1 MPTAIFERQDQ
12 ARMRTWMLIG
22 VFALVVAGLLFLVN
36 TLLLFMVHPQFLPG
50 LSAPSG
56 QPAQLSEGIADARGL
71 MTGFSLVLLA
81 LMGGAMLRMV
91 LRLRSGGRVI
101 AQDLGGE
108 PVKAD
113 SDDPGERRLRNV
125 VEEMA
130 LAAGVITPGV
140 YVLREE
146 PGINAFAAGLTPAD
160 SVVAVTRGALD
171 KLTRDELQGVV
182 AHEIGHIVNGD
193 TRLNSWLLA
202 IVHGL
207 EAVAIQGT
215 IYMSVPRHG
224 RGSHRRAPGVTRD
237 RDPHGAGTLAFGVS
251 MYLLGLLGVFCSRLV
266 KAAIVRQREWLAD
279 AAAMQYARYP
289 EGLAGALKKVAA
301 GRRLGSALLASR
313 RQEVS
318 HMLFAPGLGFADA
331 ILPLL
336 STHPPVEERISAL
349 EPRYRSWEL
358 DDVRQ
363 RMNELMQQ
371 RQAERQRGEP
381 DIAAD
386 AMEDTGDESRVPSA
400 LRGGPLNDA
409 VLLSTL
415 AAAGQAETL
424 GLRRNRAELV
434 GVARPL
440 HDAATDPAR
449 VRSLAVYLLLAD
461 DVEARRRQL
470 EEVTA
475 TLGDAVHADVLA
487 LLAEYGRLPTPAHRL
502 PLLELALPV
511 LTDLPE
517 AHRARLLAA
526 VGRLLRCNGGP
537 RDVHEY
543 AVSRLLQ
550 LQLMGDNGGD
560 AGEPMPMHAC
570 MDEAALVLG
579 LLASHGCPED
589 PEGAYQAG
597 MAAMLVP
604 SPPSR
609 QVPDA
614 WIVPMTRALNT
625 LAALDADGRQNL
637 TRGLAAAAAHAGEV
651 SVAEAELLRVI
662 VVALHLPVPLILPTD
677 AMSGVSGEAS
687 AEAE

>member
-12 ARMRTWMLIG
+12 ARLRTWMLIG
-22 VFALVVAGLLFLVN
+22 LFALVVTGLLVLVN
-36 TLLLFMVHPQFLPG
+36 TLLLFMVHPQFIPG
-50 LSAPSG
+50 FSAPAG
-56 QPAQLSEGIADARGL
+56 QPARLSEGMADARGL
-71 MTGFSLVLLA
+71 MIGFSLALLV
-81 LMGGAMLRMV
+81 LMGWSMLRMV
-91 LRLRSGGRVI
+91 LRLRAGGRVI

-140 YVLREE
+140 YALREE

-202 IVHGL
+202 TVHGL
-207 EAVAIQGT
+207 EAVAIQGS

-224 RGSHRRAPGVTRD
+224 RGSRRRAPGVTRE
-237 RDPHGAGTLAFGVS
+237 RDGSGAATLAFGVT

-279 AAAMQYARYP
+279 AAALQYARYP

-301 GRRLGSALLASR
+301 GRRLGSALLANR
-313 RQEVS
+313 RREVS
-318 HMLFAPGLGFADA
+318 HMLFAPGMGFADA
-331 ILPLL
+331 MLPLL
-336 STHPPVEERISAL
+336 STHPPVDKRISAL
-349 EPRYRSWEL
+349 DPQYRAWEL

-371 RQAERQRGEP
+371 RQAERQRGAPEE
-381 DIAAD
+381 ATE

-409 VLLSTL
+409 VLLATL
-415 AAAGQAETL
+415 ATAGHAETL

-440 HDAATDPAR
+440 HDAATDPGR
-449 VRSLAVYLLLAD
+449 VRSLAVYLLLAA
-461 DVEARRRQL
+461 DVDVRRRQL
-470 EEVTA
+470 EEVAA
-475 TLGDAVHADVLA
+475 TLGDAIHADVLA

-502 PLLELALPV
+502 PLLELALPA
-511 LTDLPE
+511 LEDLSE
-517 AHRARLLAA
+517 TCRTRLLAA
-526 VGRLLRCNGGP
+526 VGRLLRCSDGP

-550 LQLMGDNGGD
+550 LRLMRNGGVA
-560 AGEPMPMHAC
+560 AGEPVPLHAC

-589 PEGAYQAG
+589 PDGAYEAG

-604 SPPSR
+604 SAPTRPAPEDW
-609 QVPDA
+609 VA
-614 WIVPMTRALNT
+614 PMTRALNA
-625 LAALDADGRQNL
+625 LALLDDEGRGNL

-677 AMSGVSGEAS
+677 AMAGA
-687 AEAE
+687 AD

>member
-12 ARMRTWMLIG
+12 ARLRTWMLIG
-22 VFALVVAGLLFLVN
+22 LFALVVTGLLVLVN
-36 TLLLFMVHPQFLPG
+36 TLLLFMVHPQFIPG
-50 LSAPSG
+50 FSAPVG
-56 QPAQLSEGIADARGL
+56 QSAPLSQGIADARGL
-71 MTGFSLVLLA
+71 MIGFSLTLLA
-81 LMGGAMLRMV
+81 LMGGSMLRMM
-91 LRLRSGGRVI
+91 LRLRRSGGRSV

-125 VEEMA
+125 VKEMA

-202 IVHGL
+202 TVHGL
-207 EAVAIQGT
+207 EAVAIQGS
-215 IYMSVPRHG
+215 IHMSQSGRRWGSRRGG
-224 RGSHRRAPGVTRD
+224 RGVD
-237 RDPHGAGTLAFGVS
+237 RDPAGSGGSALVFGVS

-279 AAAMQYARYP
+279 AAALQYARYP

-301 GRRLGSALLASR
+301 GRRLGSALLANR
-313 RQEVS
+313 RREVS
-318 HMLFAPGLGFADA
+318 HMLFAPGMGFADA
-331 ILPLL
+331 MLPLL
-336 STHPPVEERISAL
+336 STHPPVDERISAL
-349 EPRYRSWEL
+349 DPRYRRWEL

-371 RQAERQRGEP
+371 RQVERQRGAPQE
-381 DIAAD
+381 ATE
-386 AMEDTGDESRVPSA
+386 AMEDTGDESRMPSA
-400 LRGGPLNDA
+400 LRGGALNDA
-409 VLLSTL
+409 VLLSTV
-415 AAAGQAETL
+415 AAVGHAEAL

-449 VRSLAVYLLLAD
+449 VRSLAVYLLLD
-461 DVEARRRQL
+461 PDVDVRRRQL
-470 EEVTA
+470 EEVA
-475 TLGDAVHADVLA
+475 AALGDAVHADVLA

-502 PLLELALPV
+502 PLLELALP
-511 LTDLPE
+511 LLAELPE
-517 AHRARLLAA
+517 AHRTRLLAA

-550 LQLMGDNGGD
+550 LQLMGNGGGS
-560 AGEPMPMHAC
+560 AGEPVPMHAC
-570 MDEAALVLG
+570 MDEVALVLA
-579 LLASHGCPED
+579 LLASFGCPED
-589 PEGAYQAG
+589 PDDAYQAG

-604 SPPSR
+604 SPPCR
-609 QVPDA
+609 QAPEDWV
-614 WIVPMTRALNT
+614 VPMTRALST
-625 LAALDADGRQNL
+625 LAALDTDGRQNL

-677 AMSGVSGEAS
+677 AMSGVAEEAS
-687 AEAE
+687 ADA